1 MARIGIGLGWYAS
14 SQTVLMGRTLNML
27 LPHFCSVQPI
37 LTRFAIY
44 CTAGVQPSA
53 QRPIIVGILFL
64 LFAQPFVLIGRE
76 WQRWPILAT
85 MAHSGNKYDLSV

>member
-1 MARIGIGLGWYAS
+1 MARIGLGLGWYAS
-14 SQTVLMGRTLNML
+14 SQTRLMDRAFIVL

-37 LTRFAIY
+37 LARFAIY

-64 LFAQPFVLIGRE
+64 LFAQPFALSQPFARV
-76 WQRWPILAT
+76 AA
-85 MAHSGNKYDLSV
+85 MAHSGNEYDLSV